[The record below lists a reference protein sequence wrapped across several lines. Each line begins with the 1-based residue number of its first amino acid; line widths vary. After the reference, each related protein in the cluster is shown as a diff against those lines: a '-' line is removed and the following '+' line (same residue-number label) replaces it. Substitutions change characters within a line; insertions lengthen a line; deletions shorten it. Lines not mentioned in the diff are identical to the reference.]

1 MSIFTTRRNAKC
13 IYDKQQLRVNK
24 LAAKLNFI
32 SVLRNLLQLIVQ
44 SIAVAIYKT
53 YTNASCPSVEP
64 KTRSKYENSC
74 SIECGSKASIYISD
88 R

>member
-24 LAAKLNFI
+24 LATKLNFI

-44 SIAVAIYKT
+44 STAVAIYKT
-53 YTNASCPSVEP
+53 YTNVSCPSLI
-64 KTRSKYENSC
+64 TYLSTML
-74 SIECGSKASIYISD
+74 
-88 R
+88 